1 MFSFAEKEFNLGKS
15 SILSEPMFCVCGFS
29 AHSGNK
35 LAKHLGTHG
44 CKSAY
49 PSQEEADKAKV
60 EKGGKRQA
68 KFRKPS
74 TYLCTPAKFSLLLL

>member
-1 MFSFAEKEFNLGKS
+1 MLFLDKEFNLGKS
-15 SILSEPMFCVCGFS
+15 SILQEPMFCVCGFS

-49 PSQEEADKAKV
+49 PSIQEANKAKV
-60 EKGGKRQA
+60 EQEE
-68 KFRKPS
+68 
-74 TYLCTPAKFSLLLL
+74 